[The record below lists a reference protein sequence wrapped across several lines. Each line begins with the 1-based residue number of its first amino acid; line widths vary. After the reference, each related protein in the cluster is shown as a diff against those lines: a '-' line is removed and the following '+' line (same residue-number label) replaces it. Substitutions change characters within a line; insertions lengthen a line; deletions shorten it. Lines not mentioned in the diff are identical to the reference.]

1 MPPSVQKLADTIG
14 ILTSYVDESNHKHE
28 IDENTIRLLAEKLG
42 YKAGSDEEIARSIEK
57 HQKKRWQKKSL
68 V

>member
-42 YKAGSDEEIARSIEK
+42 ATTSTKLMKTPLGCWPK
-57 HQKKRWQKKSL
+57 N
-68 V
+68 